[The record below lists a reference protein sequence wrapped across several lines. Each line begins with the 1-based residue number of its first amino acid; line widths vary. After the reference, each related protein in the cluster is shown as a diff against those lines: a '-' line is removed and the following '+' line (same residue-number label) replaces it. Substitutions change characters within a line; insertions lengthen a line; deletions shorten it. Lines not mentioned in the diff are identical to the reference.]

1 MRSSFAIECTMKR
14 GRGPSKRWG
23 GPKSASRREQEIIFI
38 SDFSRKEVKKKK
50 LIKEKEE
57 ITRFQSN
64 DGHSQGDIQVAVI
77 VTAITGFK
85 RSKSVDYCFHEQ
97 LLLSTCLEI
106 VKLGAVGSHFYWPV
120 SDTLLV
126 WATYGGKTLKHPE

>member
-1 MRSSFAIECTMKR
+1 MKR

-77 VTAITGFK
+77 
-85 RSKSVDYCFHEQ
+85 
-97 LLLSTCLEI
+97 
-106 VKLGAVGSHFYWPV
+106 
-120 SDTLLV
+120 SDFGV
-126 WATYGGKTLKHPE
+126 FESR

>member
-97 LLLSTCLEI
+97 LLRARMKS
-106 VKLGAVGSHFYWPV
+106 PV
-120 SDTLLV
+120 IERRLNDFIFFFV
-126 WATYGGKTLKHPE
+126 RACV